1 MTPGQLVKAAAIAL
15 DVPEETMVQH
25 DRNLSVAGLR
35 TKGARGVNA
44 PDVTPL
50 DAARLLVATLASSR
64 IKDSVETIRKFEKAK
79 FTPPQ
84 EADLQAAR
92 ELIVTW
98 RARGYISNAE
108 ETAHLNRKVFSDPA
122 VTALGPEHNFLRA
135 LAALIADASAPNDD
149 LDGYYRRF
157 APIHISCEIPAG
169 RATISRFRDLT
180 GAIYVPKD
188 AADPNVPGGNWHG
201 IRQQR
206 EVRGTAIILLGRAFR
221 EDGLPVKTTSIWQS
235 IRQRYD
241 DLCERVEQENEKEL
255 ARLEELRAE
264 LNEADRNLVDKIAG
278 RVPRE
283 PRAELAE
290 LDRDAPGPRRKV
302 K

>member
-15 DVPEETMVQH
+15 DVPEETLVQH

-50 DAARLLVATLASSR
+50 DAARLLVATLASLR
-64 IKDSVETIRKFEKAK
+64 IKDSVETVRKFEKAK
-79 FTPPQ
+79 FSPPQ

-108 ETAHLNRKVFSDPA
+108 EAAHLDRKVFSDPA
-122 VTALGPEHNFLRA
+122 VTALAPEHNFLRA
-135 LAALIADASAPNDD
+135 LAAVIADASAANDD
-149 LDGYYRRF
+149 LDSYFRRF
-157 APIHISCEIPAG
+157 APIHVTCEIPAG
-169 RATISRFRDLT
+169 RATISRFRDLA

-188 AADPNVPGGNWHG
+188 SPEPNAPDGHWHG

-221 EDGLPVKTTSIWQS
+221 DNGLPVKRMSIWQA

-241 DLCERVEQENEKEL
+241 SLCERIEQETRKEQ
-255 ARLEELRAE
+255 ARIEELKAE
-264 LNEADRNLVDKIAG
+264 LT
-278 RVPRE
+278 
-283 PRAELAE
+283 E
-290 LDRDAPGPRRKV
+290 LDRDGLGPRRKV